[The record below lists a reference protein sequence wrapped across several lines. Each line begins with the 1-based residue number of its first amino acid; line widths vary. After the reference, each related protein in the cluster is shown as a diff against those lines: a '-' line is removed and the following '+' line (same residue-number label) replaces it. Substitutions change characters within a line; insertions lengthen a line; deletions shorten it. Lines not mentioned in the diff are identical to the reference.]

1 MDSEQVSPF
10 ERLLTATERRLSQT
24 TSEWT
29 ERERRVLIALAEAAM
44 PPGHQLPPAGPE
56 VAAGFLQWIAGFP
69 GRAIP
74 FLRATTWA
82 AELSPMATRHKK
94 AFSNLPLDTRIA
106 LLAEWE
112 NHPSHPVRMLL
123 RALITLL
130 KQVHFDRA
138 EMFKHVDCRYELPT
152 VKDEQPRWWPQVI
165 NGREIEEDL
174 ELECEVVVVGTGAGG
189 AALAY
194 ELASRGRAVLMIEE
208 GDYHRRSSF
217 NGRPTKAYGLMYRD
231 QGVTVALGNTSVP
244 IWAGR
249 AVGGSTVINSGTC
262 YRTPERTL
270 SLWRNRFGLP
280 DVFSSQGMDPYFKRV
295 ESMLQ
300 VTPAN
305 PMYIG
310 EIGPLIAKG
319 AERLGYRHGVL
330 ARNAPECDGQGLC
343 CFGCPT
349 GAKRSTDIS
358 YVPEALKSGA
368 QLITGARAD
377 KIDIVAGRARGIT
390 GTLRGPLEKG
400 KRPQLR
406 VKADAVV
413 VACGTLYTP
422 GLLRRSGACKTS
434 GMLGK
439 NLSVHPATKVVA
451 LFDQKVDQFKGIPQ
465 GYAIDQFS
473 DEGLMFEGGSL
484 PFDVMAVSVPWTGHR
499 FMELMQNYRYMATFG
514 LMIQDESR
522 GEVLRGPGRSPL
534 IVYNLNRRDTAL
546 MQRGIEILCRVFQ
559 EAGAKRVLP
568 FVAGAEELSTV
579 PDLERFKA
587 KALRAGD
594 IEVTAF
600 HPLGT
605 CRIGMTPR
613 DSCIG
618 PDHEAHDV
626 AGLYVCDGSAVPSS
640 LGVNP
645 QVTIMAMSVRAAEI
659 IHTRLH

>member
-10 ERLLTATERRLSQT
+10 ERLVTQAEKRLSQT
-24 TSEWT
+24 TTSWT
-29 ERERRVLIALAEAAM
+29 ERERRILMALAEAVM
-44 PPGHQLPPAGPE
+44 PPGHKLPAAGPH
-56 VAAGFLQWIAGFP
+56 VVDDFLRWIAGFP

-82 AELSPMATRHKK
+82 VEFSPVATRYRP
-94 AFSNLPLDTRIA
+94 FSALPLEARMA

-112 NHPSHPVRMLL
+112 NHPSHPVRALL
-123 RALITLL
+123 RGLVTLL

-138 EMFKHVDCRYELPT
+138 EMFKYAGCPFELPT
-152 VKDEQPRWWPQVI
+152 VKDEEPRWLAQVT

-174 ELECEVVVVGTGAGG
+174 DLECEVVVVGTGAGG
-189 AALAY
+189 AAVAY
-194 ELASRGRAVLMIEE
+194 ELSSRGHAVLMLEE
-208 GDYHRRSSF
+208 GDYHRRSEF
-217 NGRPTKAYGLMYRD
+217 NGRPTQSYRRMYRD
-231 QGVTVALGNTSVP
+231 QGVTLAVGNTSIP

-270 SLWRNRFGLP
+270 RMWRERFGLP

-300 VTPAN
+300 VTQAN
-305 PMYIG
+305 PMYLG
-310 EIGPLIAKG
+310 AVAPLIAKG
-319 AERLGYRHGVL
+319 ASRLGYRHGPL
-330 ARNAPECDGQGLC
+330 SRNAPECDGQGLC

-349 GAKRSTDIS
+349 GAKRSTDVS
-358 YVPEALKSGA
+358 YVPEALKAGA
-368 QLITGARAD
+368 QLITAARVD
-377 KIDIVAGRARGIT
+377 SVDIVAGRARGVT
-390 GTLRGPLEKG
+390 ATLRGNHKG

-406 VKADAVV
+406 VKANAVI

-451 LFDQKVDQFKGIPQ
+451 LFHERVDQFQGIPQ
-465 GYAIDQFS
+465 GYAIEQFA

-522 GEVLRGPGRSPL
+522 GEILRGPGRSPL
-534 IVYNLNRRDTAL
+534 IVYNLNKRDTAL
-546 MQRGIEILCRVFQ
+546 MKRGIEVLCRVYQ

-568 FVAGAEELSTV
+568 FVAGADELSTRADV
-579 PDLERFKA
+579 ERFKA
-587 KALRAGD
+587 KPLRAGD

-605 CRIGMTPR
+605 CRMGMTPR
-613 DSCIG
+613 DSCVG

-645 QVTIMAMSVRAAEI
+645 QITIMAMAVRAAEI
-659 IHTRLH
+659 IHSRLD